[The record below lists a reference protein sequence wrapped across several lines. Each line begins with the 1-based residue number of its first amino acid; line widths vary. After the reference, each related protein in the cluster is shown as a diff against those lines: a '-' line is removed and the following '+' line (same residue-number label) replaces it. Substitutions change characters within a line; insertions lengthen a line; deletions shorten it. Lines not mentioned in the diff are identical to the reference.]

1 MKYFKYLKYVL
12 RHKYFVMVEC
22 FKVGLYWRG
31 IMHDISKF
39 YPSEFIPYARY
50 FYGEYQTSEEIF
62 NNLPDGGFPLSK
74 EVVKRQFD
82 FAWLKHQK
90 RNPHHWQWWL
100 LQNDTDGFVALDMSD
115 VYIKEMICDWIGAGK
130 AITGKRE
137 YKEWYEKNKDKM
149 IFSAGTK
156 AKVEFFVSVRR

>member
-1 MKYFKYLKYVL
+1 MNKYFKYLRYVL
-12 RHKYFVMVEC
+12 RHKYYVMVEC
-22 FKVGLYWRG
+22 FKIGLYWRG
-31 IMHDISKF
+31 IMHDLSKF
-39 YPSEFIPYARY
+39 YPSEFIPYARF
-50 FYGEYQTSEEIF
+50 FYG
-62 NNLPDGGFPLSK
+62 DKSK
-74 EVVKRQFD
+74 AKYSFD
-82 FAWLKHQK
+82 MAWLKHQK

-115 VYIKEMICDWIGAGK
+115 VYVKEMVCDWIGAGM

-156 AKVEFFVSVRR
+156 AKVEFFVSVWR